1 MISLCVRP
9 PDQCFLLTH
18 QTNLNYC
25 SYKKILWFR
34 GHLITR
40 KLQSFTI
47 TNKIKEVTAVGLPV
61 ELAQPKK
68 REIIF
73 RKKIN
78 YLRIHG
84 AFETFYSVN
93 TGITCIS
100 IILLHNSV
108 FPMNS
113 FNRFIFDN
121 TTWGQG
127 FDEWFE

>member
-1 MISLCVRP
+1 MVYSNIEKSI
-9 PDQCFLLTH
+9 
-18 QTNLNYC
+18 NYKE
-25 SYKKILWFR
+25 SKNIDRTDLDYE
-34 GHLITR
+34 
-40 KLQSFTI
+40 STI
-47 TNKIKEVTAVGLPV
+47 YYG
-61 ELAQPKK
+61 EL
-68 REIIF
+68 F